1 MNGQSTRSPHDSDDS
16 WKNKQGHKPFR
27 LLLSPSG
34 APGGWRG
41 TLRIISKVCG
51 CKENDSV
58 PKSTLKM
65 IMAFCTCAQ
74 IHLSLL
80 IMSCT
85 ISGACAFFT
94 GEVTRTGRLVD
105 WEAGARRW
113 PMMQGLPWTPPLVTW
128 ASGNQTKPTQCKPTQ
143 VRRTAKQSVIRP
155 PAYSMPPPPQMVTD
169 KCRETTACRAA
180 AGTRLSLPLT
190 GWHGG
195 GLTRNKQPL
204 HTCEQGGH
212 NKEGAVFCGWR
223 FTLSSCGPSFG
234 VIKDILITRDVF
246 LSFDFLNCMIFNR
259 TCQSASHDCTHIC
272 LARVCLYMS
281 IYL

>member
-1 MNGQSTRSPHDSDDS
+1 MGGSLHDSDDS
-16 WKNKQGHKPFR
+16 WKNKPFR
-27 LLLSPSG
+27 LLLLPSR

-41 TLRIISKVCG
+41 DSWRIISKVCG

-58 PKSTLKM
+58 PKSTLKT

-113 PMMQGLPWTPPLVTW
+113 PVMQGLPWTPPLVTW
-128 ASGNQTKPTQCKPTQ
+128 LQEIRRNPTQCKPTQ
-143 VRRTAKQSVIRP
+143 VWRTAKQSVVRP
-155 PAYSMPPPPQMVTD
+155 PACYSMSPPPQMVTN
-169 KCRETTACRAA
+169 KCGETPVCRAA
-180 AGTRLSLPLT
+180 AGTRLSLT
-190 GWHGG
+190 WHGG

-204 HTCEQGGH
+204 DLWAGRTRRGR
-212 NKEGAVFCGWR
+212 AVFWR
-223 FTLSSCGPSFG
+223 LEIHLEFLWDEFWGHRRHFNYQRCFSSFWYL
-234 VIKDILITRDVF
+234 K
-246 LSFDFLNCMIFNR
+246 
-259 TCQSASHDCTHIC
+259 
-272 LARVCLYMS
+272 LYDLQPNMS
-281 IYL
+281 ICKSWLHSYLFS